1 MWNRKKS
8 VTLSLVICAVITLC
22 LFGALFCIPQLVKL
36 WFVEYRGWDDNTFQ
50 ITDIITTFCF
60 LFYPSAA
67 FGFAALY
74 NLTRLLVNIRS
85 DNTFTDANVKYLRR
99 ISWCCIAV
107 SVIALIAGFFY
118 IPFLFIFVAAGF
130 VGLMLRIVKNV
141 MQSAVELQQEN
152 DLTI

>member
-8 VTLSLVICAVITLC
+8 VTLSLVICVIITVCMFGL
-22 LFGALFCIPQLVKL
+22 LFFAPQLVKL
-36 WFVEYRGWDDNTFQ
+36 WFTEYRGWDNNTFQ
-50 ITDIITTFCF
+50 IKEIITVFCF

-67 FGFAALY
+67 FGFTALY
-74 NLTRLLVNIRS
+74 NLMRLLINIGS
-85 DNTFTDANVKYLRR
+85 DNTFTDKNVKYLRR

-107 SVIALIAGFFY
+107 SLMALVSGVFY

-130 VGLMLRIVKNV
+130 VGIMLRIVKNV